1 MSTCDRIF
9 RIHWKIFL
17 GVTVF
22 VGIFSAIYEYHAHGV
37 RSKPMI
43 FAFMYPLLMG
53 MIPIIALAYL
63 QPMKKIQYAGLIRT
77 GINLFYSGI
86 ATLTLGSISSGV
98 VEIYGTTNHLI
109 KYFYIFG
116 CPLLLAGLVLTAI
129 ALVRNVNRVNR
140 EDDVDGEIEDVEV
153 TDYL

>member
-1 MSTCDRIF
+1 
-9 RIHWKIFL
+9 
-17 GVTVF
+17 
-22 VGIFSAIYEYHAHGV
+22 
-37 RSKPMI
+37 MI

-63 QPMKKIQYAGLIRT
+63 QPMKKIQYAGLIRA